1 MNIATRHRA
10 KIDRG
15 QIPSNLPP
23 IRATPEFYCY
33 FVELCERECRRMPEQ
48 FEYILAYYAKNQG
61 LEPPPP
67 RTKQ

>member
-1 MNIATRHRA
+1 M
-10 KIDRG
+10 G
-15 QIPSNLPP
+15 
-23 IRATPEFYCY
+23 YCY